1 MTPEK
6 VLTPY
11 TIYDLERLYG
21 PFITDT
27 ENQTEYFE
35 CYDDAVAA
43 GNKASWTAKGKPKY
57 HLPHNFLY
65 HIWTVVEGD
74 ECKYIVQGVHKVNR
88 VHLYYVTTKP
98 HNNECEMIFLWE
110 DTTSLNN
117 TQRR

>member
-1 MTPEK
+1 MTQYSI
-6 VLTPY
+6 T
-11 TIYDLERLYG
+11 DLERLYG

-27 ENQTEYFE
+27 QNQTEYFE
-35 CYDDAVAA
+35 RYFRAVAA
-43 GNKASWTAKGKPKY
+43 GNKVSCTN
-57 HLPHNFLY
+57 NFLY

-110 DTTSLNN
+110 DTTS
-117 TQRR
+117 